1 MGFMTDVTDALSN
14 AFRTVIGWIRQAIDW
29 VVNMIDQSK
38 ALQRYL
44 NVLLIPINLLIRGIR
59 ALRGETEDY
68 AEASQE
74 AAERVEQLEKQIKE
88 LDKAYE
94 KKQRTMNHEL
104 DLLKAQGVGIDEVRK
119 KERQLITEELQ
130 YHKTRLQLK
139 EKQIGATYEEAMAMY
154 ERNKVMAKSL
164 GWTKEKIKQHFDE
177 IDAIKELEKQL
188 EIFDAREETRS
199 RKQAEERR
207 QAARDEEKEKAE
219 LLRQL
224 ERQEEIAAAK
234 LRDIREETVESAINL
249 LKTEQYYERQE
260 LQRKIDE
267 GEATKKELELME
279 EQHLRAIQE
288 MKEEYADAEKQL
300 DDDRLEAER
309 ELNRKLLELRIKN
322 SEDIQERQRLERE
335 LLRLDRQ
342 EELEEY
348 KEHEEVKGELDE
360 YYRNKEKELEAEQ
373 QQELLQ
379 IKLDRINA
387 EHEAQLNALRSVET
401 ITGNTIDTISNLHE
415 EGSEAQKRF
424 QKEAGVVMGTIR
436 LSEIIINT
444 SAAVMRAYAAGNYPA
459 AIIAG
464 IKGASAA
471 AETMSEISKMKQ
483 MYSGGYTGDGG
494 KYEPAGIVHKGEVVW
509 SKEDVQAVGGA
520 VAANAMRPTAK
531 YYTGGI
537 VDASGFGETGGLALD
552 RETAMLEAI
561 REIQPTV
568 TVEDINA
575 KMNDEQ
581 NRIKVAKV

>member
-1 MGFMTDVTDALSN
+1 MTDVTDALSN